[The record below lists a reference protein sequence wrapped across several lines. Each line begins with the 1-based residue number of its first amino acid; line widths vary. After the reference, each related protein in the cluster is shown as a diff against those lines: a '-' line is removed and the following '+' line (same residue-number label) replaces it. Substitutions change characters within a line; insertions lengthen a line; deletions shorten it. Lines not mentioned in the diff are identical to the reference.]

1 MTDVE
6 ACLAD
11 DMNTEEDLGWTW
23 SGLVQLVGLYLHNET
38 VAYLTGAYLVW

>member
-11 DMNTEEDLGWTW
+11 VNTEGGLGWIW
-23 SGLVQLVGLYLHNET
+23 NGLVQLVGLYLHDET
-38 VAYLTGAYLVW
+38 VAYLTGAYLV